1 MLIWQ
6 TTSEENNDYF
16 HVQRLLDNQHP
27 ELSEWWQVV
36 VKVKGKGTTNSISNY
51 QFTDA
56 SAALSI
62 TKTIYYRLKQIDF
75 DGKFEYSKT
84 VAVNLTKDENISV
97 YPNPFND
104 EIIISIPQSTI
115 LTIAIGTQLLVL
127 EIFDITARKV
137 YETEL
142 KNSLQLAVS
151 NTIHTSQL
159 KNGVYFLKI
168 GEKVFKLIK
177 Q

>member
-1 MLIWQ
+1 M
-6 TTSEENNDYF
+6 
-16 HVQRLLDNQHP
+16 
-27 ELSEWWQVV
+27 V